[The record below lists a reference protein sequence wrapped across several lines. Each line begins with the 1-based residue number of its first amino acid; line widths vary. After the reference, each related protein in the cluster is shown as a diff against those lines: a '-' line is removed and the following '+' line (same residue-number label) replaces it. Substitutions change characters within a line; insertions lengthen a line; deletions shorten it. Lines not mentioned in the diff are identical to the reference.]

1 MKCLKKLWRKHK
13 LLIIIPFLVLAA
25 LLIFF
30 GAKLFLYAYLLL
42 GNDIIVKVEADK
54 EDLFLVRG
62 EEGVVKLKASVTT
75 NPFCTARCEYSFR
88 DLSRDLYV
96 DKDVSVLRPG
106 IPLEKEYNL
115 KVLRLGS
122 GQDLYRFEMSC
133 RSVNTWLCHTEEGMM
148 TTRSILISV
157 NYDLSDEEREQK
169 LIVKSELEIL
179 TARLETVLGEKAWL
193 DEPLS
198 SLNKTLTVE
207 NLETGSNNV
216 DVMASKVRQEL
227 LSFKELFKQDKH
239 SLLFDSLPGL
249 EGDVVETESAVED
262 LKMNTD
268 NLLASY
274 NSFVDE
280 LANVR
285 GKLNGL
291 RDSMPEDEGFITSLN
306 QTVND
311 FNKAVKIIN
320 EKNSLEEKEEALNI
334 TSESVNHLS
343 LSLQELTSLPLSN
356 ITITSLE
363 ETYLGRI
370 ELAETYSPINL
381 GIFFEDSQ
389 PQCCLFRDCNPCC
402 TSEECNND
410 AETYPVMLVH
420 GHAVSEG
427 VSAEYSLEGFT
438 KIQEKLEEDGYL
450 NSGIITLYSPQAVV
464 PGLWGL
470 SGKPVVVRSSY
481 YFDVFKE
488 APENY
493 RVVQTKSESIDTYAI
508 RLKELVDVIKYR
520 TGKPK
525 VNIIAFSMGGLV
537 ARRYVQVFGDQDVN
551 KLILVGTP
559 NSGVVGEVARVC
571 PLIGAELEC
580 RDLTEGSLFLNKLN
594 RASKPSIPVYTIV
607 GTGCDMGEGK
617 GDGTVLED
625 HATISWAENHII
637 QGVCTGKFEPLHL
650 DLLKPELYPEA
661 YKTIVK
667 ILKED

>member
-1 MKCLKKLWRKHK
+1 MGGLKKLWRKHK
-13 LLIIIPFLVLAA
+13 LLIIILLSVLAA

-30 GAKLFLYAYLLL
+30 GVKLFLYAYFLL
-42 GNDIIVKVEADK
+42 GNDTIVKVEADK

-62 EEGVVKLKASVTT
+62 EEGAVKLKASVTT

-88 DLSRDLYV
+88 DLSTDLYV

-106 IPLEKEYNL
+106 IPLEKKYNL
-115 KVLRLGS
+115 KVLKLGS

-133 RSVNTWLCHTEEGMM
+133 KSVNTWLCHTEEGTM

-157 NYDLSDEEREQK
+157 NYDLSDEEKKQK
-169 LIVKSELEIL
+169 EIVKSELESS
-179 TARLETVLGEKAWL
+179 TARLETVLGKKAWL

-216 DVMASKVRQEL
+216 DVMASKVRQDL
-227 LSFKELFKQDKH
+227 SSFKELFKQDKH
-239 SLLFDSLPGL
+239 SLLAESIPKL
-249 EGDVVETESAVED
+249 EEDVSETESAIED
-262 LKMNTD
+262 LKTNTD
-268 NLLASY
+268 SLLASY
-274 NSFVDE
+274 NAFVDNIAE
-280 LANVR
+280 VR
-285 GKLNGL
+285 GKLNEL
-291 RDSMPEDEGFITSLN
+291 KDSMPEDEGFIIKLN
-306 QTVND
+306 QTIND

-334 TSESVNHLS
+334 TSESIDNLS
-343 LSLQELTSLPLSN
+343 LSLQELASLPLSN
-356 ITITSLE
+356 VTITSLE
-363 ETYLGRI
+363 ETYLGRVG
-370 ELAETYSPINL
+370 LAESYSSISL
-381 GIFFEDSQ
+381 GIFFEESE
-389 PQCCLFRDCNPCC
+389 PQCCLFRDCKPCC

-450 NSGIITLYSPQAVV
+450 NAGIITLYSPPAVV

-493 RVVQTKSESIDTYAI
+493 KVVQTKSESIDTYAI

-537 ARRYVQVFGDQDVN
+537 ARRYIQVFGDQDVN

-559 NSGVVGEVARVC
+559 NNGVVGEVARVC
-571 PLIGAELEC
+571 PLLGAELEC

-607 GTGCDMGEGK
+607 GTGCEMGEGE
-617 GDGTVLED
+617 GDGVVLED
-625 HATISWAENHII
+625 HATIPWAENHII
-637 QGVCTGKFEPLHL
+637 QGVCNGKFEPLHL

-661 YKTIVK
+661 YRTIVK